1 MDQSYMNV
9 SPGRKLKNMSV
20 FFRNLRGISEQKAV
34 ILNQNM
40 VQTRK
45 LRWFFDY
52 MSWFLD
58 DMYDEKSAQIQK
70 TKMFRSAPSKKSR
83 GISEQNSKIEISE
96 KNDCNRIFST
106 GH

>member
-1 MDQSYMNV
+1 
-9 SPGRKLKNMSV
+9 
-20 FFRNLRGISEQKAV
+20 
-34 ILNQNM
+34 
-40 VQTRK
+40 
-45 LRWFFDY
+45 

-58 DMYDEKSAQIQK
+58 DMYDEKSALIQK
-70 TKMFRSAPSKKSR
+70 TKMFRNAPSKKSR